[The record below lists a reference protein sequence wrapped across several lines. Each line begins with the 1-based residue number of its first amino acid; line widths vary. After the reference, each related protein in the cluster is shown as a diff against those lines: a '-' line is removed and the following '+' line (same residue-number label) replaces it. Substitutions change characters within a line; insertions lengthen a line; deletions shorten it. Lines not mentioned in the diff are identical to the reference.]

1 MKLIKIPLNA
11 GALAKKKGIEKAPNI
26 IVSKIENFFLKENGV
41 LPFINI
47 QELKINNENIQES
60 NDLISLAIKKQDSP
74 AIIVGGDHSLTYSA
88 FKEFAK
94 KHQNPGLIVFD
105 AHLDCENNFSPPTHE
120 DFLRVLI
127 EEKHLKK
134 ENVVHIGLRN
144 FHNNEI
150 DFAKKNKLKIFD
162 MREIIRDGLQ
172 EVADAFTM
180 VARRFDAV
188 YVSIDID
195 VLDPSFAPGTG
206 YIEPGGLSTREL
218 IYFIQRLKNLKNI
231 EMWDLVEVNPDKD
244 INELTSI
251 TAAKLLVEMA

>member
-11 GALAKKKGIEKAPNI
+11 GALSKKKGLEKGPDN
-26 IVSKIENFFLKENGV
+26 IVSRIENFYLKENGV
-41 LPFINI
+41 LPFLQIEN
-47 QELKINNENIQES
+47 LKIDNSDIENANS
-60 NDLISLAIKKQDSP
+60 AISKRVKELDRAILL
-74 AIIVGGDHSLTYSA
+74 GGDHSLTYSS

-94 KHQNPGLIVFD
+94 KHKNPGLVVFD

-127 EEKHLKK
+127 EEGYLKK
-134 ENVVHIGLRN
+134 ENIVHIGLRN

-150 DFAKKNKLKIFD
+150 EFAKKNKLKMFD
-162 MREIIRDGLQ
+162 MREIIREGVQ

-180 VARRFDAV
+180 VARSFDAV
-188 YVSIDID
+188 YVSVDID

-206 YIEPGGLSTREL
+206 YIEPGGLTTRQL
-218 IYFIQRLKNLKNI
+218 IYFIQRMKALNNI
-231 EMWDLVEVNPDKD
+231 EMWDLVEVNPEKD
-244 INELTSI
+244 INELTVI